1 VAITPPVII
10 HDLSDMTPEDAVE
23 LRGGRPA
30 EIAWATELLCLSLA
44 VGVVKV
50 IVAWRVIGSREDD
63 AIDFPFILTALIFV
77 LNALLI
83 RKIWQGRNWARVTL
97 LVMFVLGVLNT
108 AASLLPQP
116 GLHLSLLS
124 AILQIVQLAIYAY
137 ALLLIYGPTG
147 KRWFQPIES

>member
-1 VAITPPVII
+1 MTS
-10 HDLSDMTPEDAVE
+10 SDMTPEGAVE
-23 LRGGRPA
+23 LRQDRPA

-50 IVAWRVIGSREDD
+50 IVAWRVIGSTGDD

-97 LVMFVLGVLNT
+97 LVMFALGVLNT
-108 AASLLPQP
+108 AASLVPQP
-116 GLHLSLLS
+116 GLHVSLLS

-137 ALLLIYGPTG
+137 ALLLIYGPKG
-147 KRWFQPIES
+147 KRWFQPMES